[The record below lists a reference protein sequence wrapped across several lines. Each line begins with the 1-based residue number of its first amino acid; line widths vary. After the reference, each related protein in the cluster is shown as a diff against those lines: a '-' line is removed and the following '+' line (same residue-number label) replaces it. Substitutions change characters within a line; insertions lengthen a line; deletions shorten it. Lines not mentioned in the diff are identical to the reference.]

1 MLTYTSEGK
10 PDDSNNIG
18 QQVEKYAP
26 LVKKI
31 AYRLIAKL
39 PANVLVDDLIQNG
52 MLGLLDALSRYQE
65 MGAQFETYATRRIH
79 GAMLDGLRSDDWMPR
94 QLRRE
99 ARKIEHSI
107 AKLEQQLNRAPTEKE
122 IAKDLG
128 LSLNEYQHLL
138 LEAKGQQLI
147 YLEDLAYDDDD
158 DYLEHHNSKLV
169 NSNNNDSASNLNIIN
184 VENDVSQSLLD
195 TRFDPAQILYDK
207 DLKSSLIAALD
218 NLPEREKLLMS
229 LYYEQDLNLKEI
241 GAVLDLT
248 ESRVCQIHSQ
258 AIARLRAAVNGEVK
272 KVKERKKYTKKKKTD
287 EKK

>member
-10 PDDSNNIG
+10 PTKSDNNA

-39 PANVLVDDLIQNG
+39 PANVLLDDLIQNG

-65 MGAQFETYATRRIH
+65 MGAQFETYATQRIR
-79 GAMLDGLRSDDWMPR
+79 GAMLDGLRNDDWLPR
-94 QLRRE
+94 QLRKELR
-99 ARKIEHSI
+99 RIETTI
-107 AKLEQQLNRAPTEKE
+107 LKLEQTLRRPPNESE

-128 LSLNEYQHLL
+128 LSLSDYQKLL
-138 LEAKGQQLI
+138 QEAKGHQLV
-147 YLEDLAYDDDD
+147 YLEDLAYDDNDD
-158 DYLEHHNSKLV
+158 FLEHHNSSNV
-169 NSNNNDSASNLNIIN
+169 NSVTENSSSSLSIDNIEN
-184 VENDVSQSLLD
+184 VGQSLLD
-195 TRFDPAQILYDK
+195 SRFDPAQILYDK
-207 DLKSSLIAALD
+207 DLKKTLIKALD

-258 AIARLRAAVNGEVK
+258 AIARLRAAVNGNVQ
-272 KVKERKKYTKKKKTD
+272 KVKERKKYTKKKKKD
-287 EKK
+287 ENK

>member
-10 PDDSNNIG
+10 PTKSDNNA

-39 PANVLVDDLIQNG
+39 PANVLLDDLIQNG

-65 MGAQFETYATRRIH
+65 MGAQFETYATQRIR
-79 GAMLDGLRSDDWMPR
+79 GAMLDGLRNDDWLPR
-94 QLRRE
+94 QLRKELRRVE
-99 ARKIEHSI
+99 NTIL
-107 AKLEQQLNRAPTEKE
+107 KLEQKLRRSPNENE
-122 IAKDLG
+122 IAEDLG
-128 LSLNEYQHLL
+128 LSLTDYQKLL
-138 LEAKGQQLI
+138 QDTKGHQLV
-147 YLEDLAYDDDD
+147 YLEDLAYDDNDD
-158 DYLEHHNSKLV
+158 FLEHHNSSNVNTLV
-169 NSNNNDSASNLNIIN
+169 ENSSSNLSIDNIEN
-184 VENDVSQSLLD
+184 VGQSLLD
-195 TRFDPAQILYDK
+195 SRFDPAQILYDK
-207 DLKSSLIAALD
+207 DLKKSLITALD

-258 AIARLRAAVNGEVK
+258 AIARLRAAVNGNIQ
-272 KVKERKKYTKKKKTD
+272 KVKERKKYTKKKKKD
-287 EKK
+287 K